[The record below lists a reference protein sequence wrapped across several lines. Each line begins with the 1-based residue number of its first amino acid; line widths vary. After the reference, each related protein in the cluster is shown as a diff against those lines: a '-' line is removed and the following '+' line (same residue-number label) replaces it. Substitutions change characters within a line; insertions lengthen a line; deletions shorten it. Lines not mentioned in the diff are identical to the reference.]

1 MPPEETEQSL
11 TQGAV
16 ETPDEDYRL
25 LVENQTDLLVKID
38 PEGRFSFV
46 SPSYC
51 RAFGKSRDELLGR
64 SFMPLVHED
73 DRAETAA
80 AIAKLSRPPHH
91 TYVEQRALTVWGWR
105 WLGWSDTAVLDAEGR
120 VTAIIGVGRDVT
132 ERKAAEAALADATRR
147 LELAV
152 EGGDIGIYTGS
163 ISPLEV
169 TVDARYL
176 AMLGYGVGEIQVDLQ
191 SWRQMLHPDD
201 RDRVLTLAEQV
212 TNGDLDRF
220 DAEYRMRHRDG
231 HWVWI
236 QDRSRVYERD
246 ADGKAMRVAG
256 THIDITRRKVAELKL
271 KYLVDHDELT
281 GLLNRRGVWQSI
293 QRIHARGRRS
303 GLACCLAIL
312 DLDHF
317 KLVNDAYGH
326 GVGDEVLKSVS
337 ETLRREVRQA
347 DWLGRWGGEE
357 FVIALPETSEVQ
369 ARNGLER
376 IRESVSA
383 QPIEVKGQQ
392 IRVTLS
398 IGFATCQP
406 EEKDPRDVLARAD
419 MALYHAKNSGR
430 NRVCY
435 DGHDS
440 GVYAVSMAVLVQ
452 SALQTT
458 RILPAFQPIVELRDR
473 RVVAEESLAR
483 IVAADGRVLAAAS
496 FIDIAEQLGLLHRI
510 DSMLLSATAARLKTS
525 KASGATPLLDFVHLS
540 GDLVR
545 HPDILQTL
553 ARELDGVSKTAN
565 GAPPLVLTLSERQ
578 VTAETEQVARALAP
592 LLDLGCKIA
601 VSDYGGDASSFRF
614 LIHLPVSFIQL
625 DVNLIRL
632 AGESARA
639 RSILAAI
646 QHSAKDL
653 GITTIAKQVEDEAT
667 LQRLIELGV
676 DWGSGYLF
684 GRPSEPS

>member
-16 ETPDEDYRL
+16 ETPEADYCL
-25 LVENQTDLLVKID
+25 LVENLTDLLVKVD
-38 PEGRFSFV
+38 PEGRFLFV

-163 ISPLEV
+163 ISPPEV

-176 AMLGYGVGEIQVDLQ
+176 GMLGYGVGEIQVDLQ

-271 KYLVDHDELT
+271 EYLVDHDELT

-383 QPIEVKGQQ
+383 QPIEIKGQQ

-435 DGHDS
+435 DGHGS

-452 SALQTT
+452 SALQTA
-458 RILPAFQPIVELRDR
+458 RILAAFQPIVELHDR

-483 IVAADGRVLAAAS
+483 IVAADGRVLAASS

-553 ARELDGVSKTAN
+553 ARELDGVSKAAK

-578 VTAETEQVARALAP
+578 ITAETEQIARALAP

-625 DVNLIRL
+625 DVNLVRL

-653 GITTIAKQVEDEAT
+653 GITTIAKQIEDEGT
-667 LQRLIELGV
+667 LQRLVELGV
-676 DWGSGYLF
+676 DWGSGYLL

>member
-1 MPPEETEQSL
+1 MSPKETEQGV

-16 ETPDEDYRL
+16 EAPEEDYRL
-25 LVENQTDLLVKID
+25 LIENQTDLVVKVD
-38 PEGRFSFV
+38 PEGRFLFV

-51 RAFGKSRDELLGR
+51 RAFGKAKDELLGR
-64 SFMPLVHED
+64 SFMPLVHEE

-80 AIAKLSRPPHH
+80 AIAKLHLPPHH
-91 TYVEQRALTVWGWR
+91 CYVEQRALTVWGWR
-105 WLGWSDTAVLDAEGR
+105 WFGWSDTAVLDDEGR
-120 VTAIIGVGRDVT
+120 VMAIIGVGRDVT
-132 ERKAAEAALADATRR
+132 ERKAAEAALAETTRR

-152 EGGDIGIYTGS
+152 EGGDIGLYDGS
-163 ISPLEV
+163 VLPLDV

-176 AMLGYGVGEIQVDLQ
+176 AMLGYRVGEIQIDLH

-201 RDRVLTLAEQV
+201 RDRVQTIAKQAV
-212 TNGDLDRF
+212 RGDLDRF
-220 DAEYRMRHRDG
+220 EAEYRMRHRDG

-236 QDRSRVYERD
+236 QDRARIYERD
-246 ADGKAMRVAG
+246 ADGRAMRVAG
-256 THIDITRRKVAELKL
+256 THLDISRRKVAELKL
-271 KYLVDHDELT
+271 EYLVDHDELT
-281 GLLNRRGVWQSI
+281 GLLNRRGIWQSV
-293 QRIHARGRRS
+293 QRIHAQSQRS
-303 GLACCLAIL
+303 GRSCCLAIL

-326 GVGDEVLKSVS
+326 GVGDEVLKWVS
-337 ETLRREVRQA
+337 GRLRQEVRQA

-369 ARNGLER
+369 ARTGLER
-376 IRESVSA
+376 IRESIA
-383 QPIEVKGQQ
+383 ARPIQIEGQQ

-398 IGFATCQP
+398 IGFASCRP
-406 EEKDPRDVLARAD
+406 DEGDPREVLVRAD
-419 MALYHAKNSGR
+419 MALYHAKNAGR

-452 SALQTT
+452 SALQTA

-483 IVAADGRVLAAAS
+483 IVAADGRILAASA
-496 FIDIAEQLGLLHRI
+496 FIEIAEQLGLLHRI
-510 DSMLLSATAARLKTS
+510 DSMLLSATADRLRSS
-525 KASGATPLLDFVHLS
+525 KGSGASQLFDFVHLS

-553 ARELDGVSKTAN
+553 ARKLDGVSKATNA
-565 GAPPLVLTLSERQ
+565 APPLVLTLNERQ
-578 VTAETEQVARALAP
+578 ISAETEQVARALAP
-592 LLDLGCKIA
+592 LLDLGCRIA
-601 VSDYGGDASSFRF
+601 VSDYGGDTSSFRF

-625 DVNLIRL
+625 DTNLVRL
-632 AGESARA
+632 TSESARA
-639 RSILAAI
+639 RSILATI
-646 QHSAKDL
+646 QHTAQDL
-653 GITTIAKQVEDEAT
+653 GITTIAKQIEDEAT
-667 LQRLIELGV
+667 LQRLIDVGV

-684 GRPSEPS
+684 GRPSEPG